1 MPLLLLGVDL
11 LRQVI
16 EELVRDLVEAPEVAR
31 ALEQDCQIRMLR
43 DAEGRSVESPLFL
56 VLLELL
62 LIIAVCLIRI
72 IRVLRL

>member
-16 EELVRDLVEAPEVAR
+16 EELVGDLVEAPEVAR
-31 ALEQDCQIRMLR
+31 ALEQNRQIRMLR

-56 VLLELL
+56 VLELQVAVRGL
-62 LIIAVCLIRI
+62 VRLIGA
-72 IRVLRL
+72 LRL